1 MAKPNKHSL
10 QRALG
15 AMTIGVARKQQARE
29 TELSTQRLDQRD
41 QQFQVEVVGTVES
54 DLSVWT
60 EIVCDFAYVFTFDE
74 NVNDTPYDKPQFS
87 FGYEMLT
94 AEPVI
99 IAACVT
105 EWDTTP
111 EGDVTAATVKVGA
124 YTPNPDTE
132 GDSFRARLH
141 LTFSGY
147 CGPID
152 GPDDDEEF

>member
-1 MAKPNKHSL
+1 MAKPSRQSL

-41 QQFQVEVVGTVES
+41 QQFQVELAGVI
-54 DLSVWT
+54 DLNVSAWA
-60 EIVCDFAYVFTFDE
+60 EIQCDFAYVFTFDE
-74 NVNDTPYDKPQFS
+74 HVNDTPYDKPQFS
-87 FGYEMLT
+87 FGYEMVT
-94 AEPVI
+94 EEPVM
-99 IAACVT
+99 IAACLT
-105 EWDTTP
+105 EWQTTP
-111 EGDVTAATVKVGA
+111 EGDITGALVKAACVS
-124 YTPNPDTE
+124 PISDNE